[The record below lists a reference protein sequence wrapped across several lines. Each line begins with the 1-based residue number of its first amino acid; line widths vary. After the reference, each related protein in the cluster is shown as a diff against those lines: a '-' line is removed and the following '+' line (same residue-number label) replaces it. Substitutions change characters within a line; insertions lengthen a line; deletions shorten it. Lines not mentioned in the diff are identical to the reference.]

1 MRIETT
7 MSVEEYSLNYR
18 RHAHV
23 NAYYKNRPVVGVRPC
38 SDFMSYDVQV
48 LDREGIEHLTASRHE
63 HLRIEAE

>member
-18 RHAHV
+18 QHYRV
-23 NAYYKNRPVVGVRPC
+23 KAYYKNRPVVGVSPY

-48 LDREGIEHLTASRHE
+48 LDREGVEHLIASRHE